1 MRKSVKV
8 IFGQRLTVKD
18 AEDGDYSA
26 NFTLTVK
33 NGRLAL
39 GNSKP
44 GGTFIIVR

>member
-33 NGRLAL
+33 GGRLAI

-44 GGTFIIVR
+44 AGITILIR